1 MLIIEDDAMD
11 EIFSLFIE
19 QVGEPVFRQEVPPS
33 SIERYKGVLP
43 DKLLEYWIEHGWGGY
58 GDGIFWIVNP
68 QEYEGVTASLIGGTP
83 LEKRD
88 RYHII
93 ARGAF
98 GDLFL
103 FGENTGF
110 SVKILAHLSR
120 YRGSEYELTAA
131 DMDTEVQS
139 FFLSKEKASVDFDDM
154 FESAKSKLGVLKH
167 DEMYGFVPALAFGGP
182 CELSHLEK
190 VKTLEHLILLSQ
202 ICPLTPYSFS
212 DF

>member
-1 MLIIEDDAMD
+1 MLIIEDSAMD

-43 DKLLEYWIEHGWGGY
+43 DKLLEYWREHGWGGY
-58 GDGIFWIVNP
+58 GDGIFWTVNP
-68 QEYEGVTASLIGGTP
+68 QEYEGVTASLIEGTP
-83 LEKRD
+83 LENRD

-98 GDLFL
+98 GDLYL

-110 SVKILAHLSR
+110 SVKILAHISR

-131 DMDTEVQS
+131 DMDREVQS
-139 FFLSKEKASVDFDDM
+139 FFLSKDKASVDFDDM
-154 FESAKSKLGVLKH
+154 FEPAKKKLGMLEH

-182 CELSHLEK
+182 CELSHLQK
-190 VKTLEHLILLSQ
+190 VKTMEHLILLSQ
-202 ICPLTPYSFS
+202 ISPLEPYSFS